1 MTRKKKPSRAT
12 APFAVRDGR
21 FLLNGEPFQ
30 IRCGELHYPR
40 IPRPYWRHRIRMAR
54 AMGLNA
60 VCAYLFWNFHEQVE
74 GKFDFSGDRDAAEFV
89 RTCQEEGMRV
99 LLRPGPYSCAE
110 WDFGGLPWWLLKDP
124 EMRVRC
130 SYPPFVRAAERYL
143 MRVGKELAP
152 LQVTR
157 GGPILMVQVENEY
170 GAFGND
176 RAYMNG
182 LARTLRKAG
191 FDVPLFRCDWA
202 NPQQLVPG
210 AVDGDVT
217 TVANFGSDPQG
228 NIAALHAA
236 YPRAPRMCG
245 EFWMGWFDQ
254 WGFPRQGKD
263 RADGKAHAEDLGW
276 MLANDVSFSLYMF
289 HGGTN
294 FGFSSGAN
302 LYDRYD
308 PYVTSYD
315 YWAPLTEQGRPREKF
330 HAFRKTIAEAT
341 GVVPTQVPEVLPVAP
356 ITKFELK
363 ACAPLFASLGEGVAS
378 PAPRPMEHYGQAHG
392 AILYRTDLTGRAAGE
407 ADLTVSEAH
416 DVAWVFLNGAR
427 VGTLDRRLKE
437 YTLKLKL
444 PEKGPAV
451 LDILVESMGRVNF
464 GPKMIDRKGI
474 TERVTLGILTLSGWT
489 VFKFPLDEKQL
500 GSLKFGRRN
509 VVGQP
514 AFFRGEFT
522 AKSPADTHLDLRGW
536 GKGYVWVNGRL
547 LGRFWE
553 IGPQQTL
560 YLPGCWMSKGK
571 NEVVVL
577 DLINPGHRTLEGVVE
592 PVLDEVARPHPEA

>member
-1 MTRKKKPSRAT
+1 MPKNPTRSPRP
-12 APFAVRDGR
+12 PFVVRP
-21 FLLNGEPFQ
+21 GEFQLHGQPFQ
-30 IRCGELHYPR
+30 IICGELHYPR
-40 IPRPYWRHRIRMAR
+40 IPRPYWRHRIRMAK
-54 AMGLNA
+54 AMGLNT

-74 GKFDFSGDRDAAEFV
+74 GKFDFSGDRDAAAFV
-89 RTCQEEGMRV
+89 RLCQEEGMYV

-124 EMRVRC
+124 DLRVRC
-130 SYPPFVRAAERYL
+130 SYPPFLKAAERFL
-143 MRVGKELAP
+143 LRVGKELAP
-152 LQVTR
+152 LQVTK

-176 RAYMNG
+176 RAYMNA
-182 LARTLRKAG
+182 LAATLRKAG

-210 AVDGDVT
+210 AVDGDVV
-217 TVANFGSDPQG
+217 TVANFGSDPQK
-228 NIAALHAA
+228 NITALAEA
-236 YPRAPRMCG
+236 YPRSPKMCG

-263 RADGKAHAEDLGW
+263 RADGLAHAEDLKW
-276 MLANDVSFSLYMF
+276 MLANKVSFSLYMF

-330 HAFRKTIAEAT
+330 HLFRDIIQTAT
-341 GVVPTQVPEVLPVAP
+341 GVVPPPVPDVLPVRAIP
-356 ITKFELK
+356 RFELTRS
-363 ACAPLFASLGEGVAS
+363 APLIGFLGKGTPSV
-378 PAPRPMEHYGQAHG
+378 APRPMEHYGQPYG
-392 AILYRTDLTGRAAGE
+392 AILYRTDLRGRAAGQ
-407 ADLTVSEAH
+407 AKLTVTDVH
-416 DVAWVFLNGAR
+416 DVAWVFLNGQR
-427 VGTLDRRLKE
+427 LGTLDRRLKE
-437 YTLKLKL
+437 DSLTITL
-444 PEKGPAV
+444 PDNGPAV

-474 TERVTLGILTLSGWT
+474 TDRVTLGILTLSNWT
-489 VFKFPLDEKQL
+489 VHSFPLDAKHL
-500 GSLKFGRRN
+500 KSLTFTNKN
-509 VVGQP
+509 PTSQP
-514 AFFRGEFT
+514 AFFRGTFNT
-522 AKSPADTHLDLRGW
+522 PDPADTHLDLRGW
-536 GKGYVWVNGRL
+536 GKGYLWINGRL

-560 YLPGCWMSKGK
+560 YVPGCWLKKGK
-571 NEVVVL
+571 NEVIVL
-577 DLINPGHRTLEGVVE
+577 DLVNPGQRSLEGLTD
-592 PVLDEVARPHPEA
+592 PVLDNVTRPHPEAK